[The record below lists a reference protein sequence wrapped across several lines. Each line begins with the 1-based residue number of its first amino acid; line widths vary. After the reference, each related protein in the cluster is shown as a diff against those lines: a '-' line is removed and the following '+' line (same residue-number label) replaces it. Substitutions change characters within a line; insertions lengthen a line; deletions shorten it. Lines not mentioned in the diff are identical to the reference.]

1 MTVLDTPRRTRSAA
15 FHTLTVARVE
25 PLTDDSAAIT
35 FDVPADLAGEYDFAP
50 GQSLTLRRTIDG
62 REERRTYSIC
72 APAGAAPRIGVREI
86 PDGLFSRWLVREVR
100 PGDEVD
106 VQVPSGSF
114 TVDPATGGRHLC
126 LAAGSGITPML
137 SIAGSLLAGGD
148 AEVALVYGNRTT
160 SSVMFSEELGDL
172 KNAHGARLQLVHV
185 LSREP
190 RDVELFSG
198 RLDADRILR
207 ILTSLLP
214 VDRFDHV
221 WLCGPYA
228 MVEQARDVLRELGV
242 ADDRVHAELF
252 YVDAPPP
259 ELHRPVAVREGAT
272 TDVTVVLDGL
282 SATAALPQDQSIL
295 DSAQATR
302 SDLPF
307 ACKGG
312 VCGTCRAKVV
322 EGEVDMRR
330 NYALEPAEVEAGF
343 VLTCQSFPLGD
354 AVTVDF
360 DA

>member
-1 MTVLDTPRRTRSAA
+1 MTVLDTPRRARSAA

-25 PLTDDSAAIT
+25 ALTDDSAAVT

-100 PGDEVD
+100 PGDQVD

-137 SIAGSLLAGGD
+137 SIAGSLLAVGD

-172 KNAHGARLQLVHV
+172 KNSHGARLQLVHV

-198 RLDADRILR
+198 RLDGDRIRR

-214 VDRFDHV
+214 VELFDHV

>member
-1 MTVLDTPRRTRSAA
+1 MTVVEAPRRTRSAA

-114 TVDPATGGRHLC
+114 TVDPSTGGRHLC

-137 SIAGSLLAGGD
+137 SIAGSLLAGGE

-198 RLDADRILR
+198 RLDADRIRR

-214 VDRFDHV
+214 VDLFDHV